1 MRMLKLKSL
10 QDPKTVIVEYMPG
23 NKNEKLRK
31 TSRDMPPLIAS
42 SSQLHVLRI
51 LKTSNDDGRYRF
63 GISRILEV
71 SKCGA

>member
-51 LKTSNDDGRYRF
+51 LKTSNDD
-63 GISRILEV
+63 
-71 SKCGA
+71 

>member
-31 TSRDMPPLIAS
+31 TSRDMP
-42 SSQLHVLRI
+42 R
-51 LKTSNDDGRYRF
+51 
-63 GISRILEV
+63 
-71 SKCGA
+71 